1 MMSISL
7 LNLTPCNST
16 WTWLRCGSWPEPG
29 FGQNWRTK
37 LVTLTYI
44 LLLFLILGLQTKITV
59 IGYYGISSVPMD
71 TVRVK
76 SPSLLS
82 NPLKSWESRNSVEVR
97 LAKHHFEEDKFN
109 QRQRTKRR
117 LPPTEKWETWKY
129 LCFSNR
135 KACKHYPPAPT
146 TYVE

>member
-1 MMSISL
+1 MASL
-7 LNLTPCNST
+7 
-16 WTWLRCGSWPEPG
+16 PEPG
-29 FGQNWRTK
+29 FGNNQWTYSTDEIVDSHIHPSVSYFGPSNKNNSNWRWLDT
-37 LVTLTYI
+37 TE
-44 LLLFLILGLQTKITV
+44 FL
-59 IGYYGISSVPMD
+59 SAPMD